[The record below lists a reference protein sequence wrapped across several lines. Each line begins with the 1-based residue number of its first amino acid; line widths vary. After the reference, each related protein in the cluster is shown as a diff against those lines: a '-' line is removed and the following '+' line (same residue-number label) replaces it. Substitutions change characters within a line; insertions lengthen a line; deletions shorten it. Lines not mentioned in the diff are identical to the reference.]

1 MTFSIS
7 WLDFSEEE
15 RRRMI
20 QVVSLFKQ
28 RDTRDELGFTQIRD
42 GFAGLFFPGTTTIMT
57 RARYFLFVPW
67 MYRYFEQRKVPSSKI
82 RGRVRKFEIHLIKD
96 LMKSGEEAG
105 VIGKR
110 SGASLQ
116 RFPSSIYWNGLDTW
130 GILKYRGYQFQYQRS
145 LDGFYNRMRNQPQ
158 LESAEVVGD
167 IPANWDNNLPKI
179 PSNFPKGAT
188 FELTIED
195 AIYLKERLLLSSGDS
210 LLAYMVDRCQPEEDV
225 PFAWL
230 HPQLDEFPPDLQNK
244 LSHAR
249 NFAETMQGAALLYNL
264 MLAEKTEIEE
274 WIEEY
279 QEWIRDWYEEI
290 LMREN
295 VLVHWD
301 RGEFWNLTDSFG
313 SVYYPTRRF
322 VENWLDLLMENNRV
336 NNPIDVDEFRRVVYD
351 REVWLKKG
359 RSRLVN
365 PRQLELWGGA
375 AGTGKLNF
383 RWGIGNRI
391 ALDIQQGLQGS

>member
-1 MTFSIS
+1 
-7 WLDFSEEE
+7 
-15 RRRMI
+15 
-20 QVVSLFKQ
+20 
-28 RDTRDELGFTQIRD
+28 
-42 GFAGLFFPGTTTIMT
+42 
-57 RARYFLFVPW
+57 
-67 MYRYFEQRKVPSSKI
+67 
-82 RGRVRKFEIHLIKD
+82 
-96 LMKSGEEAG
+96 
-105 VIGKR
+105 
-110 SGASLQ
+110 
-116 RFPSSIYWNGLDTW
+116 
-130 GILKYRGYQFQYQRS
+130 
-145 LDGFYNRMRNQPQ
+145 
-158 LESAEVVGD
+158 
-167 IPANWDNNLPKI
+167 
-179 PSNFPKGAT
+179 
-188 FELTIED
+188 
-195 AIYLKERLLLSSGDS
+195 LKERLLLSSGDS